1 MTDYEI
7 FDELLTK
14 LRGMEGKSITL
25 TEKDIYPTD
34 NFLIF
39 GFGYDEH
46 TITFRKRYDGV
57 WVVVFSHDDK
67 MLLGDCPP
75 SFWRTLLKNL

>member
-25 TEKDIYPTD
+25 TKNDISPND

-39 GFGYDEH
+39 SAYDSI
-46 TITFRKRYDGV
+46 TITFKKRYDGV
-57 WVVVFSHDDK
+57 WVLIFDCDDK
-67 MLLGDCPP
+67 ILLENCPP
-75 SFWRTLLKNL
+75 TFWRTLLKNL